1 MTIADIYMRG
11 KQRLAGLPSYLA
23 PVLVLV
29 LATSAS
35 FGLGVLAGKD
45 LALQGPSGAQA
56 GIQIGSSTLA
66 TPLPGSSEAPQELG
80 VYVASKNGT
89 KYYLPSCS
97 GAGRIKEENKVW
109 FQTVADAVAAGYT
122 PANACPGL

>member
-1 MTIADIYMRG
+1 MRG
-11 KQRLAGLPSYLA
+11 KQGLSSAPSYLV
-23 PVLVLV
+23 PVLILI

-45 LALQGPSGAQA
+45 LGGEGAATAQA
-56 GIQIGSSTLA
+56 GISIGSSTLP
-66 TPLPGSSEAPQELG
+66 TPLPGSPEAPVATG
-80 VYVASKNGT
+80 TYVASKNGT

-97 GAGRIKEENKVW
+97 GAGRIKDENRVW
-109 FQTVADAVAAGYT
+109 FQTADDALAAGYT

>member
-1 MTIADIYMRG
+1 MRG
-11 KQRLAGLPSYLA
+11 KQRLSGAPSYLV
-23 PVLVLV
+23 PVLILL

-45 LALQGPSGAQA
+45 LGREESTTAQT
-56 GIQIGSSTLA
+56 GISIGTSTPG
-66 TPLPGSSEAPQELG
+66 TPIPGSPVATG
-80 VYVASKNGT
+80 IYVASKNGT

-97 GAGRIKEENKVW
+97 GAGRIKDENKVW
-109 FQTVADAVAAGYT
+109 FQTVEDAVAAGYT

>member
-1 MTIADIYMRG
+1 MRG
-11 KQRLAGLPSYLA
+11 KQRLSSAPSYLV
-23 PVLVLV
+23 PVLILL

-45 LALQGPSGAQA
+45 LGGEGAAPAQT
-56 GIQIGSSTLA
+56 GISIGTSTLA
-66 TPLPGSSEAPQELG
+66 TPLPGSPDVPVATG
-80 VYVASKNGT
+80 TYVASKNGS

-109 FQTVADAVAAGYT
+109 FQTVEDAVAAGYT